1 MKRSMSSREM
11 LQRAG
16 KEVAKS
22 VIVAKAAEVGARRLG
37 LGAAASTA
45 AAGAW
50 FAGLAI
56 ARRVH
61 PQYLDPVSANQIN
74 RDPEYVCNCH
84 MVIPTHDK
92 VEFETLLKTFEF
104 YVENFARFRERVVV
118 RKLFWPYWEPVA
130 KVDIHQ
136 HVFAD
141 STPMT
146 HEKMHDYL
154 SRSCTQGM
162 NPLHPLWKAVAFT
175 DYTFDDGTTGS
186 AIMLKWHHCMGDGF
200 SMAQTLISGTSVDKA
215 ETIAKPATPAPS
227 LAERVHKPGQFGKV
241 IQGAASALSAT
252 GKLVAMQDDAPSALK
267 AKNLLKPL
275 DDRMACWITSQVPIS
290 EIKKVAKVRGYTI
303 NDMVLAALA
312 GTMRNYQMKKK
323 QKIVDPLAVVWVALR
338 PISQAFTPK
347 DMSEIDEPGNK
358 TLGCVY
364 VRLPVTPEFP
374 RREDRVKAIV
384 DEISK
389 LKGSP
394 EPLLTQMLTGAFGL
408 MPRTLSNPIWDAL
421 SNKVSMSVSNVP
433 GPPMDF
439 IWAGV
444 RPEGLYVWVPP
455 VGTISTFSVI
465 TSMKDRITLSL
476 ALDGSLFDK
485 EDADFIR
492 KDFDSE
498 LALLTASMQPS
509 KL

>member
-1 MKRSMSSREM
+1 MDEHPAFAKMKRSMSSREM

-92 VEFETLLKTFEF
+92 VEVERMFKVFEF
-104 YVENFARFRERVVV
+104 YVEKFARFRERVVV
-118 RKLFWPYWEPVA
+118 RKLLWPYWEPVA
-130 KVDIHQ
+130 KVDINQ

-146 HEKMHDYL
+146 HEKMHEYL

-162 NPLHPLWKAVAFT
+162 NPLIPLWKAVAFT

-186 AIMLKWHHCMGDGF
+186 AILLKWHHCMGDGF
-200 SMAQTLISGTSVDKA
+200 SMAQTLITGTDFQT
-215 ETIAKPATPAPS
+215 ETAPKKAPS
-227 LAERVHKPGQFGKV
+227 LAERVHQPGQFGKV
-241 IQGAASALSAT
+241 LSAT
-252 GKLVAMQDDAPSALK
+252 AKLVAMQDDSPSALK

-275 DDRMACWITSQVPIS
+275 DDRVACWITSRVPIS
-290 EIKKVAKVRGYTI
+290 EIKRVGKAKGYTI

-312 GTMRNYQMKKK
+312 GTMRNYQMKKQ

-338 PISQAFTPK
+338 PISEAFTPK
-347 DMSEIDEPGNK
+347 DISEIDEPGNK

-364 VRLPVTPEFP
+364 VRLPVTQEFP
-374 RREDRVKAIV
+374 RREDRVRAIV

-394 EPLLTQMLTGAFGL
+394 EPILTQMLTGAFGL

-439 IWAGV
+439 TWAGI

-492 KDFDSE
+492 TDFDNE
-498 LALLTASMQPS
+498 LSLLTASMQPS
-509 KL
+509 RL